1 MRVGA
6 RYRLALRARS
16 LRGCRLA
23 TACARQTIPRAFK
36 ESIKRDCKGRY

>member
-23 TACARQTIPRAFK
+23 TACARQTIPRAINKLLK
-36 ESIKRDCKGRY
+36 ED